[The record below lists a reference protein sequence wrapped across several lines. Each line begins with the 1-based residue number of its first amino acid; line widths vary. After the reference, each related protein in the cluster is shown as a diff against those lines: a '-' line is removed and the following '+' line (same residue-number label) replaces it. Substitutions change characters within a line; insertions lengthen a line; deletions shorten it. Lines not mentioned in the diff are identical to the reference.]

1 MFRRFWFDCGIEGE
15 KVILR
20 VLNEKFE
27 LKKNN
32 QPAKIKRT
40 LTSILPIDKTRAGQC
55 KRCSAC
61 CKLPNPCPF
70 LETDEHD
77 NSVCKIYSLRP
88 LACRKYPRSPTEHI
102 TADSCGYS
110 F

>member
-1 MFRRFWFDCGIEGE
+1 MFRRFQFDRVIEGE

-20 VLNEKFE
+20 ALNEKLQ

-40 LTSILPIDKTRAGQC
+40 LTSILPVDKNRTGQC
-55 KRCSAC
+55 KHCSAC
-61 CKLPNPCPF
+61 CKLPNRCPF
-70 LETDEHD
+70 LETDEH
-77 NSVCKIYSLRP
+77 NKSVCKIYSVRP
-88 LACRKYPRSPTEHI
+88 PACRKYPRSPSEHI
-102 TADSCGYS
+102 TTDSCGFS